1 MNKAEIFD
9 KLTAVLRDVLEND
22 TIVAGPEMSAD
33 DVDEWDSFSH
43 IRIVLGVE
51 QTFGVRFA
59 TPEIAQFENLG
70 QLADLVSEKVSN
82 Q

>member
-1 MNKAEIFD
+1 MQKSEIYE
-9 KLTAVLRDVLEND
+9 KITSVLHEVLENERIEV
-22 TIVAGPEMSAD
+22 TPQLTAK

-51 QTFGVRFA
+51 QAFDVKFA

-70 QLADLVSEKVSN
+70 QLVDLIAEKLSA
-82 Q
+82 